1 MSIRSFPLGVL
12 LRKVQEV
19 QKGWAALASGALPAL
34 SAFPAAGSGE
44 KYRSRRHTE
53 QQIQRTVLEHLKLR
67 HAPDIFW
74 FHVGNG
80 GYRTPIEAKVLK
92 SLGVTAG
99 VPDLILIRGG
109 KAYGLELKAHGG
121 HLSPAQRTAHVLMRA
136 AGAEVEVAVG
146 LDAALRQLESW
157 GLLRGCVT

>member
-1 MSIRSFPLGVL
+1 M
-12 LRKVQEV
+12 
-19 QKGWAALASGALPAL
+19 ASRTLPAL
-34 SAFPAAGSGE
+34 SALSAAGSGE
-44 KYRSRRHTE
+44 KYRSRRHPE
-53 QQIQRTVLEHLKLR
+53 QQIQRAVLEHLKLR
-67 HAPDIFW
+67 HAPGVYW
-74 FHVGNG
+74 FHVANG
-80 GYRTPIEAKVLK
+80 GYRAPIEAKVLK

>member
-1 MSIRSFPLGVL
+1 
-12 LRKVQEV
+12 
-19 QKGWAALASGALPAL
+19 
-34 SAFPAAGSGE
+34 
-44 KYRSRRHTE
+44 
-53 QQIQRTVLEHLKLR
+53 LR

-99 VPDLILIRGG
+99 VPDLILIRDG
-109 KAYGLELKAHGG
+109 KTYGLELKAHGG
-121 HLSPAQRTAHVLMRA
+121 RLSPAQRTAHMLMRA

-157 GLLRGCVT
+157 GLLRGCMT

>member
-1 MSIRSFPLGVL
+1 MTSRT
-12 LRKVQEV
+12 
-19 QKGWAALASGALPAL
+19 LPAL
-34 SAFPAAGSGE
+34 SALSTTGSGE
-44 KYRSRRHTE
+44 KYRSRRRPE
-53 QQIQRTVLEHLKLR
+53 QQIQRAVLEHLKLR
-67 HAPDIFW
+67 HAPGVYW
-74 FHVGNG
+74 FHVANG
-80 GYRTPIEAKVLK
+80 GYRAPIEAKVLK

>member
-1 MSIRSFPLGVL
+1 M
-12 LRKVQEV
+12 
-19 QKGWAALASGALPAL
+19 ASRTLPAL
-34 SAFPAAGSGE
+34 SALSAAGSGE
-44 KYRSRRHTE
+44 KYRSRRRPE
-53 QQIQRTVLEHLKLR
+53 QQIQRAVLEHLKLR
-67 HAPDIFW
+67 HAPGVYW
-74 FHVGNG
+74 FHVANG
-80 GYRTPIEAKVLK
+80 GYRAPIEAKVLK

-136 AGAEVEVAVG
+136 AGAEVEVVVG